1 MNRSAACIENV
12 ILDYSPCHKLLQ
24 LLYKDKEKK
33 GVVIRAL
40 WYQLLS
46 TAKSVGILK
55 HICNSSAFVAEN
67 PEPVQ
72 ACTLFGHWFL

>member
-1 MNRSAACIENV
+1 MSFLTTVLATTPTVAA
-12 ILDYSPCHKLLQ
+12 Q
-24 LLYKDKEKK
+24 RQGEKR
-33 GVVIRAL
+33 VVLRVL

-55 HICNSSAFVAEN
+55 HNICNSFASVAEN

-72 ACTLFGHWFL
+72 ACTLFSH